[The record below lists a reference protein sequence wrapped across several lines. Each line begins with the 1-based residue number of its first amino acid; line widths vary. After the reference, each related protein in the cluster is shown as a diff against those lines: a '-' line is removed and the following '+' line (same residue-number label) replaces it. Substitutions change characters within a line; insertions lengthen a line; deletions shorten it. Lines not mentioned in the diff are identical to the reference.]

1 MDFMDIA
8 LHFHATSFI
17 GNDVTF
23 SLFSWREKVFSD
35 HEIHEKHESWE
46 RGMGNGN
53 VANVIVLPI

>member
-23 SLFSWREKVFSD
+23 SLFSWREKVFSG
-35 HEIHEKHESWE
+35 HEIHEKHE
-46 RGMGNGN
+46 RGEWGTVM
-53 VANVIVLPI
+53 LPM